1 MGEGFEESSSW
12 EERMVRPS
20 KQELL
25 DRYKSR
31 QPNHFQQ
38 IDGYDDIEENE
49 VVQPD
54 EDGHAIF
61 SCETYELMAG
71 STVRVLVRPDTPK
84 ETVIALLDKIRRQYE
99 HENEGLADS
108 VKH

>member
-1 MGEGFEESSSW
+1 
-12 EERMVRPS
+12 MVRPT

-25 DRYKSR
+25 NHYNTRV
-31 QPNHFQQ
+31 PNRFQQ

-61 SCETYELMAG
+61 TCDTYELMAG
-71 STVRVLVRPDTPK
+71 STVRVLVNPDAPK

-99 HENEGLADS
+99 DNSRIAVADT
-108 VKH
+108 KH

>member
-1 MGEGFEESSSW
+1 
-12 EERMVRPS
+12 MVRPT

-31 QPNHFQQ
+31 QPNLFQQ
-38 IDGYDDIEENE
+38 IDGYDDIEDNE
-49 VVQPD
+49 AVQSD
-54 EDGHAIF
+54 EDGHVIF
-61 SCETYELMAG
+61 CCDTYELMAG

-99 HENEGLADS
+99 TDS
-108 VKH
+108 RTKSVTVKH

>member
-1 MGEGFEESSSW
+1 
-12 EERMVRPS
+12 MVRPS

-31 QPNHFQQ
+31 QPNLFKQ
-38 IDGYDDIEENE
+38 IDGYDDIEDND

-61 SCETYELMAG
+61 CCDTYELMAG

-84 ETVIALLDKIRRQYE
+84 ETVIALLDKIRQQFETGRKLE
-99 HENEGLADS
+99 S
-108 VKH
+108 SSIKH